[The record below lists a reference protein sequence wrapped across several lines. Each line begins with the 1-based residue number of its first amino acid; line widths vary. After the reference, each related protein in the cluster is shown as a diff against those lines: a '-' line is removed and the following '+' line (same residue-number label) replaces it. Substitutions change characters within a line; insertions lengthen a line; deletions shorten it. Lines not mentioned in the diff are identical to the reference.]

1 MLPQQIT
8 SHETLLIITD
18 AWEPQTNGVVTT
30 IKSITAYLEQQGYT
44 VVVLTPQR
52 FFTVPTFYPNLH
64 LSVPLFVGHHIRMVC
79 PTRILIMTEGPLG
92 MAARWYCARKH
103 IPFITALTTK
113 WPEYICTHIGF
124 PPVRWSYWLLRRFHR
139 AATTTL
145 VATQS
150 LKTFLERKGFNNLT
164 LWTRGVDTQRFYP
177 NTEATEAMDFLP
189 DCPRPLYLYA
199 GRVSQEKNIDDF
211 LTMAVEGTKVV
222 VGTGP
227 ALELLKQQYP
237 TAVFLGL
244 QTGET
249 LRNIYA
255 SCDVLVFPS
264 KTDTFGLVML
274 EALACGTPVVAF
286 NVTGPRDIFSD
297 ETDAAAL
304 VATPEA
310 LAAEAQ
316 RLARQKPALLLQC
329 VTIAQRYSW
338 SKAVETLLAHWPGIV
353 WPP

>member
-1 MLPQQIT
+1 VLPEQF
-8 SHETLLIITD
+8 SAPETLLIITD

-30 IKSITAYLEQQGYT
+30 IKSISAYLEQQGYT

-64 LSVPLFVGHHIRMVC
+64 LSVPLFVGHHIRMIC
-79 PTRILIMTEGPLG
+79 PSRILIMTEGPLG
-92 MAARWYCARKH
+92 LAARWYCSRKH

-113 WPEYICTHIGF
+113 WPEYIRTHLGF
-124 PPVRWSYWLLRRFHR
+124 PPVRFSYGLLRRFHK
-139 AATTTL
+139 AAATTL

-150 LKTFLERKGFNNLT
+150 LKTFLEHKGFNSLT

-177 NTEATEAMDFLP
+177 NTEATEATDFLP

-227 ALELLKQQYP
+227 ALTLLQEQYP
-237 TAVFLGL
+237 DALFLGL

-249 LRNIYA
+249 LRKTYA

-274 EALACGTPVVAF
+274 EALACGTPVVAYD
-286 NVTGPRDIFSD
+286 VTGPRDIFSN
-297 ETDAAAL
+297 ETHSAAL
-304 VATPEA
+304 VTTPEA
-310 LAAEAQ
+310 LAVEAK
-316 RLARQKPALLLQC
+316 RLAGEKPELLLQC

-338 SKAVETLLAHWPGIV
+338 AKAVQALLAHWPVIE
-353 WPP
+353 WSS